1 MIDTVRLN
9 INAGSGGNGC
19 SSFLR
24 EKYRPRGGPNGGD
37 GGDGGSAYLVGDSS
51 INTLLHIKFNST
63 IYVVHGGHGK
73 GKNKR
78 GGNGDDKYIPVPI
91 GTVVY
96 RMDEDGNREYLDD
109 ITNSNPRLIAVGG
122 RGGWGNTRFATPTNQ
137 EPVLAQRGE
146 KGERVVLFLELKL
159 LADVGIV
166 GAPNAG
172 KSSLLTLLSAAKPK
186 IANYPFT
193 TLEPNL
199 GVVEHKGQDFVMV
212 DIPGLI
218 EGAHQGIGNY
228 GKYIAKEWFLCRK
241 RTLES
246 KARGNQFRQYF

>member
-24 EKYRPRGGPNGGD
+24 EKYRPKGGPNGGD

-109 ITNSNPRLIAVGG
+109 ITNSNPRLGAVGG

-146 KGERVVLFLELKL
+146 KG
-159 LADVGIV
+159 
-166 GAPNAG
+166 
-172 KSSLLTLLSAAKPK
+172 
-186 IANYPFT
+186 
-193 TLEPNL
+193 
-199 GVVEHKGQDFVMV
+199 
-212 DIPGLI
+212 
-218 EGAHQGIGNY
+218 
-228 GKYIAKEWFLCRK
+228 
-241 RTLES
+241 
-246 KARGNQFRQYF
+246 

>member
-24 EKYRPRGGPNGGD
+24 EKYRPKGGPNGGD

-91 GTVVY
+91 GCLLYT
-96 RMDEDGNREYLDD
+96 
-109 ITNSNPRLIAVGG
+109 SPSPRD
-122 RGGWGNTRFATPTNQ
+122 RG
-137 EPVLAQRGE
+137 
-146 KGERVVLFLELKL
+146 
-159 LADVGIV
+159 
-166 GAPNAG
+166 
-172 KSSLLTLLSAAKPK
+172 
-186 IANYPFT
+186 
-193 TLEPNL
+193 
-199 GVVEHKGQDFVMV
+199 
-212 DIPGLI
+212 
-218 EGAHQGIGNY
+218 
-228 GKYIAKEWFLCRK
+228 
-241 RTLES
+241 
-246 KARGNQFRQYF
+246 